1 MRNTLLAQGVN
12 KKYNVGIT
20 QRYTFFYKNKQPY
33 IRTKPLKWHKKYLL
47 IFIFL
52 FIYVNVHTG

>member
-33 IRTKPLKWHKKYLL
+33 IRTKPLK
-47 IFIFL
+47 
-52 FIYVNVHTG
+52 